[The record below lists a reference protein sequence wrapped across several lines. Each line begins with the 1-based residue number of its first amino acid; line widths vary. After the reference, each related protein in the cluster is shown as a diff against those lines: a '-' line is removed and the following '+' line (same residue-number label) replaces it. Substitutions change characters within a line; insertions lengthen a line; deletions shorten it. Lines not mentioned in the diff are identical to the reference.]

1 MPMDVITKLRY
12 IDNQI
17 SKWMMRHFYLIFFQG
32 VLFIIFLFW
41 FVNLFKV
48 IDVTFLSRSETI
60 IEKTL
65 VTQSVNQTIIVFLLL
80 LNSFWML
87 YLFSGVLRIR
97 TILKDIQYHL
107 TRQNKPRPYP
117 QQQQHPPR

>member
-1 MPMDVITKLRY
+1 
-12 IDNQI
+12 
-17 SKWMMRHFYLIFFQG
+17 
-32 VLFIIFLFW
+32 IFLFW

-60 IEKTL
+60 IEKAL